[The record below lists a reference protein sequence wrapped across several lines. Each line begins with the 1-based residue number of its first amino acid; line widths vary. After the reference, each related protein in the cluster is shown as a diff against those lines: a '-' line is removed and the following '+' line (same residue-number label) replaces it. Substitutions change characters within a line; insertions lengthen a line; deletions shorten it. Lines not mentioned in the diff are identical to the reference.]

1 VDPQRKKHQDGFAT
15 ARLSF
20 GSLMPSERD
29 LLQLL
34 HAISPSRDD
43 HHSLEELSARAG
55 WSPFH
60 LHRAFRRMVG
70 ETQKRYTLR
79 LRLERAA
86 VRLVSSRES
95 ILDVALASGFAS
107 HEVFTRAFRRHFGQT
122 PTRYRVAALGDASPE
137 TRRTHHALVVS
148 TGPCIGL
155 FHLPVNRPPAGGR
168 LRSSLMPTLSIERKD
183 LTEQPVLLVRLRTA
197 RHELSAAIGAGLG
210 KTFPYAQKTARAIVD
225 RPFTRYLSTGPG
237 LFTIEVGLPI
247 GAAAAG
253 EGEIEAGT
261 LPGGPVAAAVH
272 GGAYDQLSETYA
284 AIERW
289 IEANGFRIHATQA
302 PWESYVTDPADH
314 PDPADWRTH
323 VYWPLAE

>member
-1 VDPQRKKHQDGFAT
+1 
-15 ARLSF
+15 
-20 GSLMPSERD
+20 M
-29 LLQLL
+29 
-34 HAISPSRDD
+34 SPSRDE
-43 HHSLEELSARAG
+43 HHSLGELSARAG

-60 LHRAFRRMVG
+60 LHRAFRRVVG
-70 ETQKRYTLR
+70 ETPKQYMLR

-86 VRLVSSRES
+86 VRLLSGRES

-107 HEVFTRAFRRHFGQT
+107 HEVFTRAFRRHFGQ
-122 PTRYRVAALGDASPE
+122 PPARYRAAALGDASPE
-137 TRRTHHALVVS
+137 AKAAHHAVVVT

-155 FHLPVNRPPAGGR
+155 FHLPVDRTHPRGLTGR
-168 LRSSLMPTLSIERKD
+168 SLMPTLSIERQD
-183 LTEQPVLLVRLRTA
+183 LTEQPTLFVRVKTTRG
-197 RHELSAAIGAGLG
+197 ELPSAIGASLG
-210 KTFPYAQKTARAIVD
+210 KVFPHAQKTGSAIVD

-237 LFTIEVGLPI
+237 LLTIEVGLPI

-253 EGEIEAGT
+253 EGEIEAGK

-284 AIERW
+284 ALERW
-289 IEANGFRIHATQA
+289 IEANGFRIHAAQA